1 MDTTSFLDKIAQR
14 VFTDFPESFENLTL
28 VLPNKRARVF
38 LIEKLKNKTDK
49 TFFAPKIISI
59 EEFIYDISKI
69 KAIDNIELLFCF
81 YEVYKSLTPAENT
94 QDFETF
100 SNWAKMLI
108 GDFNEIDRYL
118 LNPERVFSY
127 LKDIEDIKH
136 WAVDMDQR
144 TPMIQKYLNFWEMMP
159 IYYKEL
165 YAYLINKKI
174 GYQGLI
180 YREAVHNLPEYIKLL
195 KEEKIYFAG
204 FNALNQAEEKIFQ
217 ELLKNN
223 SAKVF
228 WDIDESILND
238 PYNDAGL
245 FARKI
250 KKSWNYY
257 NTHPF
262 EWISDGYS
270 QEKNITIISTPKS
283 VGQAKIAG
291 KIIENISKEREDL
304 TNVALVLSEENLLI
318 PVLYS
323 LPESVQ
329 SLNIT
334 MGNDSK
340 SNPNQIF
347 IKKWFK
353 MHINALNRNKKSYTF
368 YHKDVTEV
376 LSHPLVESST
386 KSYKVVEKINK
397 NNLTFFSETNLNNLQ
412 ENKTELFDLITEKWT
427 DDVLEITERLIKILL
442 IIKKSLNEK
451 EDKLSLTF
459 LYAIFKVVN
468 QLKNYVLTYNSI
480 SSPEQL
486 FSIYKQVVE
495 FAEVSFEGE
504 PLSGLQIMGVLE
516 SRVLDFETVIITSLN
531 EGKFP
536 AGKTNNSFIPF
547 DVKLELGLPTFK
559 EKDAIYSYHFY
570 HLLLRAKNIYL
581 IHNSDAEG
589 IDAGEKSRFITQ
601 IELEKRKKHNVISEN
616 YFSQIPEKAYEKLLV
631 EKSDLLN
638 EKLKNIATIKGFS
651 PSALSN
657 YLRNPMQFYFQRVL
671 GINEVDEVEENVAL
685 NTLGTIIHNS
695 LEELYKPFINEFL
708 TVQNFEWMLSNANQ
722 EITKQFNE
730 VYANNT
736 DKLGKNLLAFEV
748 AKRNIFHF
756 LQMEKQ
762 SIENG
767 TALKIIGLEQ
777 RLSYEIEDDRLPYP
791 VKISGIVDRIEIR
804 DQVVRIIDY
813 KTGKVEKSNVSIN
826 SFEGLT
832 KDLKYEKVI
841 QLLGYALM
849 YQDHIKNQELQVAI
863 YSFKNRKE
871 GYLLFNLKESK
882 DNIIDIVNQEIIDLF
897 KEELIQLILEII
909 NPEIAFKETVM

>member
-1 MDTTSFLDKIAQR
+1 METFLDKIANR
-14 VFTDFPESFENLTL
+14 IHIDFQEDFENLTV

-38 LIEKLKNKTDK
+38 LIEKLKKQTNK
-49 TFFAPKIISI
+49 TFFAPNIISI
-59 EEFIYDISKI
+59 EEYIYTISKI
-69 KAIDNIELLFCF
+69 KSIDNIELLFCF
-81 YEVYKSLTPAENT
+81 YEVYKSLTPKENI

-100 SNWAKMLI
+100 SNWAKILL

-118 LNPERVFSY
+118 LNPDHVFSY

-136 WAVDMDQR
+136 WAVDLENR
-144 TPMIQKYLNFWEMMP
+144 TPMIQKYLNFWEMIP
-159 IYYKEL
+159 IYYATL
-165 YAYLINKKI
+165 YTYLIKEQK

-180 YREAVHNLPEYIKLL
+180 YREAVKNLNEYINQIGNQ
-195 KEEKIYFAG
+195 KIYFAG

-217 ELLKNN
+217 ELLKND

-228 WDIDESILND
+228 WDIDQSIIND
-238 PYNDAGL
+238 PFHDAGL

-250 KKSWNYY
+250 KNNWGYY
-257 NTHPF
+257 KTHPF
-262 EWISDGYS
+262 EWIVDEFN
-270 QEKNITIISTPKS
+270 QEKNIQIISTPKS

-291 KIIENISKEREDL
+291 KIIEEISQKQSDL
-304 TNVALVLSEENLLI
+304 TNVAIVLSEENLLI

-323 LPESVQ
+323 LPEQVK

-334 MGNDSK
+334 MGYDSK
-340 SNPNQIF
+340 SNPVQIF
-347 IKKWFK
+347 IQKWFK
-353 MHINALNRNKKSYTF
+353 MHINALNRNKKSYTY

-376 LSHPLVESST
+376 LSHPLIESMIQ
-386 KSYKVVEKINK
+386 SYKVVEKINK
-397 NNLTFFSETNLNNLQ
+397 NNLTFFSDSNLENLQ
-412 ENKTELFDLITEKWT
+412 ENPNELFSTISERWENDPI
-427 DDVLEITERLIKILL
+427 EITNRLLKILL
-442 IIKKSLNEK
+442 LIKANLNEK

-459 LYAIFKVVN
+459 LYAIYKAIN
-468 QLKNYVLTYNSI
+468 QLKNYAIKYESI

-486 FSIYKQVVE
+486 FSIYKQIIE

-536 AGKTNNSFIPF
+536 TGKTNNSFIPF

-581 IHNSDAEG
+581 LHNSDSEG

-601 IELEKRKKHNVISEN
+601 IELDKRKHHNLKKEN
-616 YFSQIPEKAYEKLLV
+616 YFALIPEKAYEILTV
-631 EKSDLLN
+631 EKSELLN
-638 EKLKNIATIKGFS
+638 EKLKNIATDKGFS

-657 YLRNPMQFYFQRVL
+657 YLRNPMQFYFQRIL

-695 LEELYKPFINEFL
+695 LEELYKPFINKFL
-708 TVQNFEWMLSNANQ
+708 TSENFEWMLSEANS
-722 EITKQFNE
+722 EITKQFHE
-730 VYANNT
+730 VYSNNA

-756 LQMEKQ
+756 LQMEKKA
-762 SIENG
+762 IESG
-767 TALKIIGLEQ
+767 TALKILGLEQ
-777 RLSYEIEDDRLPYP
+777 RLAYEIKDERLPYP

-804 DQVVRIIDY
+804 DNVIRIIDY
-813 KTGKVEKSNVSIN
+813 KTGKVEKSNVSIQ

-849 YQDHIKNQELQVAI
+849 YQDHIENKELQVAI

-871 GYLLFNLKESK
+871 GYLLFNLKEEKTSI
-882 DNIIDIVNQEIIDLF
+882 DIIDNKIIEQF
-897 KEELIQLILEII
+897 KEELIQLVINIL
-909 NPEIAFKETVM
+909 NPELAFIEAEI

>member
-1 MDTTSFLDKIAQR
+1 MHTNTFLDKIANQILQ
-14 VFTDFPESFENLTL
+14 DFPINFENLTL
-28 VLPNKRARVF
+28 VLPNKRARIF
-38 LIEKLKNKTDK
+38 LIEKLKNQTEK
-49 TFFAPKIISI
+49 TFFAPNIISI
-59 EEFIYDISKI
+59 EEFIYEIAQI
-69 KAIDNIELLFCF
+69 KSIDNIELLFCF
-81 YEVYKSLTPAENT
+81 YEVYKSLTPKENI

-100 SNWAKMLI
+100 SNWAKMLL

-118 LNPERVFSY
+118 LNPNHVFSY

-136 WAVDMDQR
+136 WAVDLENR

-159 IYYKEL
+159 IYYSNL
-165 YAYLINKKI
+165 YNHLLQEKK

-180 YREAVHNLPEYIKLL
+180 YREAVKNLTNYIDQIGNK
-195 KEEKIYFAG
+195 KIYFAG

-228 WDIDESILND
+228 WDIDHTILND
-238 PYNDAGL
+238 PFHDAGL

-250 KKSWNYY
+250 KNNWSYY
-257 NTHPF
+257 KTHPF
-262 EWISDGYS
+262 DWIVDEFN
-270 QEKNITIISTPKS
+270 QEKNIEIITTPKS
-283 VGQAKIAG
+283 VGQAKITG
-291 KIIENISKEREDL
+291 KIIEEICKSKTDL
-304 TNVALVLSEENLLI
+304 TNVAIVLSEENLLI
-318 PVLYS
+318 PVLFS
-323 LPESVQ
+323 LPGEVK

-334 MGNDSK
+334 MGYDSK
-340 SNPNQIF
+340 SNPVQIF
-347 IKKWFK
+347 IQKWFK

-376 LSHPLVESST
+376 LSHPLIESMIH
-386 KSYKVVEKINK
+386 SYKVVEKINK
-397 NNLTFFSETNLNNLQ
+397 NNLTFFADHTLIQLQ
-412 ENKTELFDLITEKWT
+412 EKPNELFSIITEKWENN
-427 DDVLEITERLIKILL
+427 VLEITNRLLKILL
-442 IIKKSLNEK
+442 LIKANLNEK
-451 EDKLSLTF
+451 EDQLSLTF
-459 LYAIFKVVN
+459 LYAIYKAIN
-468 QLKNYVLTYNSI
+468 QLKNYIIKYNSI

-486 FSIYKQVVE
+486 FHIYKQIVE

-536 AGKTNNSFIPF
+536 SGKSNNSFIPF

-581 IHNSDAEG
+581 LHNTDSEG

-601 IELEKRKKHNVISEN
+601 LELDKRKKHNITNKN
-616 YFSQIPEKAYEKLLV
+616 YFALIPDKAYEKLSI
-631 EKSDLLN
+631 EKSDELN
-638 EKLKNIATIKGFS
+638 LRLKKIATEKGFS

-657 YLRNPMQFYFQRVL
+657 YLRNPIQFYFQRVL

-695 LEELYKPFINEFL
+695 LEELYKPFIGKFL
-708 TVQNFEWMLSNANQ
+708 TVENFNWMIENANL

-730 VYANNT
+730 VYSNNT
-736 DKLGKNLLAFEV
+736 DKLGKNLLAYEV

-756 LQMEKQ
+756 LQMEKEA
-762 SIENG
+762 IENG
-767 TALKIIGLEQ
+767 TALKIIGLEE
-777 RLSYEIEDDRLPYP
+777 RLSYEIKDDRLPYP

-804 DQVVRIIDY
+804 DNVVRIIDY
-813 KTGKVEKSNVSIN
+813 KTGKVDKHNVSIQ

-832 KDLKYEKVI
+832 QDLKYEKVI

-849 YQDHIKNQELQVAI
+849 YQNHIKDQELQVAI

-871 GYLLFNLKESK
+871 GYLLFNLKENK
-882 DNIIDIVNQEIIDLF
+882 IVIDIVDESIINQF
-897 KEELIQLILEII
+897 KEELIQLILEIL
-909 NPEIAFKETVM
+909 NPELAFIEAEA

>member
-1 MDTTSFLDKIAQR
+1 METFLDKIASKI
-14 VFTDFPESFENLTL
+14 FTDFQDNFDNLSII
-28 VLPNKRARVF
+28 LPNKRARVF
-38 LIEKLKNKTDK
+38 LIEKLKNQTDK
-49 TFFAPKIISI
+49 TFFAPNIISI
-59 EEFIYDISKI
+59 EEFIFDISKI
-69 KAIDNIELLFCF
+69 KSIDNIELLFCF
-81 YEVYKSLTPAENT
+81 YEVYKSLTPKENI

-100 SNWAKMLI
+100 SNWAKMLLA
-108 GDFNEIDRYL
+108 DFNEIDRYL
-118 LNPERVFSY
+118 LNPDHVFTY

-136 WAVDMDQR
+136 WAVDLENR

-159 IYYKEL
+159 IYYSNL
-165 YAYLINKKI
+165 YEYLIKEQK

-180 YREAVHNLPEYIKLL
+180 YREAVKNLKSYIS
-195 KEEKIYFAG
+195 EIGNQKIYFAG

-217 ELLKNN
+217 ELLKNDC
-223 SAKVF
+223 AKVF
-228 WDIDESILND
+228 WDIDQSVIND
-238 PYNDAGL
+238 PFHDAGL

-250 KKSWNYY
+250 KNNWGYY
-257 NTHPF
+257 KTHPF
-262 EWISDGYS
+262 EWIVDEFN
-270 QEKNITIISTPKS
+270 QEKNIQIISTPKS
-283 VGQAKIAG
+283 VGQAKITG
-291 KIIENISKEREDL
+291 KIIENISQTKTDL
-304 TNVALVLSEENLLI
+304 TNVAIVLSEENLLI

-323 LPESVQ
+323 LPENVK

-334 MGNDSK
+334 MGYDSK
-340 SNPNQIF
+340 SNPVQIF
-347 IKKWFK
+347 IQKWFK

-376 LSHPLVESST
+376 LSHPLIENMIH
-386 KSYKVVEKINK
+386 SYKVVERINK
-397 NNLTFFSETNLNNLQ
+397 NNLTFFSDVNLANLQ
-412 ENKTELFDLITEKWT
+412 ENSNELFSIITEKWENNP
-427 DDVLEITERLIKILL
+427 LEITNQLLKILL
-442 IIKKSLNEK
+442 LIKSNLNEK

-459 LYAIFKVVN
+459 LYAIYKAIN
-468 QLKNYVLTYNSI
+468 QLKNYAIKYDSI

-486 FSIYKQVVE
+486 FSIYKQIIE

-581 IHNSDAEG
+581 LHNSDSEG

-601 IELEKRKKHNVISEN
+601 IELDKKKNHKLKKEN
-616 YFSQIPEKAYEKLLV
+616 YYSLIPEKAYEKLTV
-631 EKSDLLN
+631 EKSELLN
-638 EKLKNIATIKGFS
+638 EKLKNIATDKGFS

-695 LEELYKPFINEFL
+695 LEELYKPFIDKFL
-708 TVQNFEWMLSNANQ
+708 TVENFDWMISQANQ
-722 EITKQFNE
+722 EITNQFNE
-730 VYANNT
+730 VYSNNT

-756 LQMEKQ
+756 LQMEKKA
-762 SIENG
+762 IEEG
-767 TALKIIGLEQ
+767 TALKILGLEQ
-777 RLSYEIEDDRLPYP
+777 RLSYEIKDNRLPYP

-804 DQVVRIIDY
+804 NNVIRIIDY
-813 KTGKVEKSNVSIN
+813 KTGKVEKSNVSIQ

-849 YQDHIKNQELQVAI
+849 YQDHIENRDLQVAI
-863 YSFKNRKE
+863 YSFKNRKD
-871 GYLLFNLKESK
+871 GYLLFNLKEDK
-882 DNIIDIVNQEIIDLF
+882 TIIDIVDKQIIEQF
-897 KEELIQLILEII
+897 KEELIQLILDIL
-909 NPEIAFKETVM
+909 NPEQAFIEAEI

>member
-1 MDTTSFLDKIAQR
+1 METFLDKIATKI
-14 VFTDFPESFENLTL
+14 FTDFQDNFDNLSII
-28 VLPNKRARVF
+28 LPNKRARVF
-38 LIEKLKNKTDK
+38 LIEKLKNQTDK
-49 TFFAPKIISI
+49 TFFAPNIISI
-59 EEFIYDISKI
+59 EEFIFDISKI
-69 KAIDNIELLFCF
+69 KSIDNIELLFCF
-81 YEVYKSLTPAENT
+81 YEVYKSLTPKENI

-100 SNWAKMLI
+100 SNWAKMLLA
-108 GDFNEIDRYL
+108 DFNEIDRYL
-118 LNPERVFSY
+118 LNPDHVFSY

-136 WAVDMDQR
+136 WAVDLENR

-159 IYYKEL
+159 IYYSNL
-165 YAYLINKKI
+165 YEYLIKEQK

-180 YREAVHNLPEYIKLL
+180 YREAVKNLKSYIS
-195 KEEKIYFAG
+195 EIGNQKIYFAG

-217 ELLKNN
+217 ELLKNDC
-223 SAKVF
+223 AKVF
-228 WDIDESILND
+228 WDIDQSVIND
-238 PYNDAGL
+238 PFHDAGL

-250 KKSWNYY
+250 KNNWGYY
-257 NTHPF
+257 KTHPF
-262 EWISDGYS
+262 EWIVDEFN
-270 QEKNITIISTPKS
+270 QEKNIQIISTPKS
-283 VGQAKIAG
+283 VGQAKITG
-291 KIIENISKEREDL
+291 KIIEEISQTKTDL
-304 TNVALVLSEENLLI
+304 TNVAIVLSEENLLI

-323 LPESVQ
+323 LPENVK

-334 MGNDSK
+334 MGYDSK
-340 SNPNQIF
+340 SNPVQIF
-347 IKKWFK
+347 IQKWFK

-376 LSHPLVESST
+376 LSHPLIESMIH
-386 KSYKVVEKINK
+386 SYKVVEKINK
-397 NNLTFFSETNLNNLQ
+397 NNLTFFSDVNLANLQ
-412 ENKTELFDLITEKWT
+412 ENPNELFSIITEKWENNP
-427 DDVLEITERLIKILL
+427 LEITNQLLKILL
-442 IIKKSLNEK
+442 LIKSNLNEK

-459 LYAIFKVVN
+459 LYAIYKAIN
-468 QLKNYVLTYNSI
+468 QLKNYAIKYDSI

-486 FSIYKQVVE
+486 FSIYKQIIE

-581 IHNSDAEG
+581 LHNSDSEG

-601 IELEKRKKHNVISEN
+601 IELDKRKNHNLKKEN
-616 YFSQIPEKAYEKLLV
+616 YYSLIPEKAYEKLTV
-631 EKSDLLN
+631 EKSELLN
-638 EKLKNIATIKGFS
+638 EKLKNIATDKGLS

-695 LEELYKPFINEFL
+695 LEELYKPFIDKFL
-708 TVQNFEWMLSNANQ
+708 TVENFDWMISQANQ
-722 EITKQFNE
+722 EITNQFNE
-730 VYANNT
+730 VYSNNT

-756 LQMEKQ
+756 LQMEKKA
-762 SIENG
+762 IEEG
-767 TALKIIGLEQ
+767 TALKILGLEQ
-777 RLSYEIEDDRLPYP
+777 RLSYEIKDHRLPYP

-804 DQVVRIIDY
+804 DNVVRIIDY
-813 KTGKVEKSNVSIN
+813 KTGKVEKSNVSIQ

-849 YQDHIKNQELQVAI
+849 YQDHIENRDLQVAI
-863 YSFKNRKE
+863 YSFKNRKD
-871 GYLLFNLKESK
+871 GYLLFNLKEDK
-882 DNIIDIVNQEIIDLF
+882 TIIDIVDKQIIEQF
-897 KEELIQLILEII
+897 KEELIQLILDIL
-909 NPEIAFKETVM
+909 NPEQAFIEAEI

>member
-1 MDTTSFLDKIAQR
+1 METFLDKIASKI
-14 VFTDFPESFENLTL
+14 FTDFQDNFDNLSII
-28 VLPNKRARVF
+28 LPNKRARVF
-38 LIEKLKNKTDK
+38 LIEKLKNLTDK
-49 TFFAPKIISI
+49 TFFAPNIISI
-59 EEFIYDISKI
+59 EEFIFDISKI
-69 KAIDNIELLFCF
+69 KSIDNIELLFCF
-81 YEVYKSLTPAENT
+81 YEVYKSLTPKENI

-100 SNWAKMLI
+100 SNWAKMLLA
-108 GDFNEIDRYL
+108 DFNEIDRYL
-118 LNPERVFSY
+118 LNPDHVFSY

-136 WAVDMDQR
+136 WAVDLENR

-159 IYYKEL
+159 IYYSNL
-165 YAYLINKKI
+165 YEYLIKEQK

-180 YREAVHNLPEYIKLL
+180 YREAVKNLKSYIS
-195 KEEKIYFAG
+195 EIGNQKIYFAG

-217 ELLKNN
+217 ELLKNDC
-223 SAKVF
+223 AKVF
-228 WDIDESILND
+228 WDIDQSVIND
-238 PYNDAGL
+238 PFHDAGL

-250 KKSWNYY
+250 KNNWGYY
-257 NTHPF
+257 KTHPF
-262 EWISDGYS
+262 EWIVDEFN
-270 QEKNITIISTPKS
+270 QEKNIQIISTPKS
-283 VGQAKIAG
+283 VGQAKITG
-291 KIIENISKEREDL
+291 KIIEEISQTKTDL
-304 TNVALVLSEENLLI
+304 TNVAIVLSEENLLI

-323 LPESVQ
+323 LPENVK

-334 MGNDSK
+334 MGYDSK
-340 SNPNQIF
+340 SNPVQIF
-347 IKKWFK
+347 IQKWFK

-376 LSHPLVESST
+376 LSHPLIESMIH
-386 KSYKVVEKINK
+386 SYKVVEKINK
-397 NNLTFFSETNLNNLQ
+397 NNLTFFSDVNLANLQ
-412 ENKTELFDLITEKWT
+412 ENPNELFSIITEKWENNP
-427 DDVLEITERLIKILL
+427 LEITNQLLKILL
-442 IIKKSLNEK
+442 LIKTNLNEK

-459 LYAIFKVVN
+459 LYAIYKAIN
-468 QLKNYVLTYNSI
+468 QLKNYAIKYDSI

-486 FSIYKQVVE
+486 FSIYKQIIE

-581 IHNSDAEG
+581 LHNSDSEG

-601 IELEKRKKHNVISEN
+601 IELDKRKNHNLKKEN
-616 YFSQIPEKAYEKLLV
+616 YYSLIPEKAYEKLTV
-631 EKSDLLN
+631 EKSELLN
-638 EKLKNIATIKGFS
+638 KKLKNIATDKGFS

-695 LEELYKPFINEFL
+695 LEELYKPFIDKFL
-708 TVQNFEWMLSNANQ
+708 TVENFDWMISQANQ
-722 EITKQFNE
+722 EITNQFNE
-730 VYANNT
+730 VYSNNT

-756 LQMEKQ
+756 LQMEKKA
-762 SIENG
+762 IEEG
-767 TALKIIGLEQ
+767 TALKILGLEQ
-777 RLSYEIEDDRLPYP
+777 RLSYEIKDNRLPYP

-804 DQVVRIIDY
+804 NNVIRIIDY
-813 KTGKVEKSNVSIN
+813 KTGKVEKSNVSIQ

-849 YQDHIKNQELQVAI
+849 YQDHIENRDLQVAI
-863 YSFKNRKE
+863 YSFKNRKD
-871 GYLLFNLKESK
+871 GYLLFNLKEDK
-882 DNIIDIVNQEIIDLF
+882 TIIDIVDKQIIEQF
-897 KEELIQLILEII
+897 KEELIQLILDIL
-909 NPEIAFKETVM
+909 NPEQAFIEAEI

>member
-1 MDTTSFLDKIAQR
+1 MNTNSFLDKIAQQI
-14 VFTDFPESFENLTL
+14 TQDFPNNFENLTL

-38 LIEKLKNKTDK
+38 LIEKLKNQTNR
-49 TFFAPKIISI
+49 TFFAPNIISI
-59 EEFIYDISKI
+59 EEFIYEIAQI
-69 KAIDNIELLFCF
+69 KSIDNIELLFCF
-81 YEVYKSLTPAENT
+81 YEVYKTLTPAENT

-100 SNWAKMLI
+100 SNWAKMLL

-118 LNPERVFSY
+118 LNPNHVFSY

-136 WAVDMDQR
+136 WAVDIENR

-159 IYYKEL
+159 IYYSNL
-165 YAYLINKKI
+165 YEYLINGKK

-180 YREAVHNLPEYIKLL
+180 YREAVKNLSNYIK
-195 KEEKIYFAG
+195 EIGNQKIYFAG

-228 WDIDESILND
+228 WDIDQSIIND
-238 PYNDAGL
+238 PYHDAGL
-245 FARKI
+245 FARRI
-250 KKSWNYY
+250 KGNWGYY

-262 EWISDGYS
+262 EWIVDEFN
-270 QEKNITIISTPKS
+270 QEKNIQIISTPKS
-283 VGQAKIAG
+283 VGQAKITG
-291 KIIENISKEREDL
+291 KIIEEISKTRTDL
-304 TNVALVLSEENLLI
+304 TNVAIVLSEENLLI

-323 LPESVQ
+323 LPEEVK

-334 MGNDSK
+334 MGYDSK
-340 SNPNQIF
+340 SNPVQIF
-347 IKKWFK
+347 IQKWFK

-376 LSHPLVESST
+376 LSHPLIESMIH
-386 KSYKVVEKINK
+386 SYKVVEKINK
-397 NNLTFFSETNLNNLQ
+397 NNLTFFANHTLENLQ
-412 ENKTELFDLITEKWT
+412 ENPNELFSIITEKW
-427 DDVLEITERLIKILL
+427 DNSVLEITDRLQKILL
-442 IIKKSLNEK
+442 LIKSNLNEK

-459 LYAIFKVVN
+459 LYAIYKAIN
-468 QLKNYVLTYNSI
+468 QLKNYVIKYNSI

-486 FSIYKQVVE
+486 FNVYKQIIE

-536 AGKTNNSFIPF
+536 AGKSNNSFIPF

-581 IHNSDAEG
+581 LHNTDSEG

-601 IELEKRKKHNVISEN
+601 IELDKRKKHNVTNEN
-616 YFSQIPEKAYEKLLV
+616 YFALIPDKAYEKLSV
-631 EKSDLLN
+631 EKSDQLK
-638 EKLKNIATIKGFS
+638 EKLKKIATDKGFS

-695 LEELYKPFINEFL
+695 LEELYKPFLNKFL
-708 TVQNFEWMLSNANQ
+708 TVENFNWMIENANL

-730 VYANNT
+730 VYSNNT

-756 LQMEKQ
+756 LQMEKAA
-762 SIENG
+762 IENG
-767 TALKIIGLEQ
+767 TALKILGLEQ
-777 RLSYEIEDDRLPYP
+777 RLSYEIQDDRLPYP

-804 DQVVRIIDY
+804 NNVVRIIDY
-813 KTGKVEKSNVSIN
+813 KTGKVDKYNVSIS

-849 YQDHIKNQELQVAI
+849 YQDHIKDQELQVAI
-863 YSFKNRKE
+863 YSFKNRKD
-871 GYLLFNLKESK
+871 GYLLFNLKEDK
-882 DNIIDIVNQEIIDLF
+882 KVIDIIDQSIIEQF
-897 KEELIQLILEII
+897 KEELIQLILEIL
-909 NPEIAFKETVM
+909 NPELAFVEAEA

>member
-1 MDTTSFLDKIAQR
+1 MKTQSFLDKIATKI
-14 VFTDFPESFENLTL
+14 FTDFQDNFDNLSII
-28 VLPNKRARVF
+28 LPNKRARVF
-38 LIEKLKNKTDK
+38 LIEKLKNQTDK
-49 TFFAPKIISI
+49 TFFTPNIISI
-59 EEFIYDISKI
+59 EEFIFDISKI
-69 KAIDNIELLFCF
+69 KSIDNIELLFCF
-81 YEVYKSLTPAENT
+81 YEVYKSLTPKENI

-100 SNWAKMLI
+100 SNWAKMLLA
-108 GDFNEIDRYL
+108 DFNEIDRYL
-118 LNPERVFSY
+118 LNPDHVFSY

-136 WAVDMDQR
+136 WAVDLENR

-159 IYYKEL
+159 IYYSNL
-165 YAYLINKKI
+165 YEYLIKEQK

-180 YREAVHNLPEYIKLL
+180 YREAVKNLKSYIS
-195 KEEKIYFAG
+195 EIGNQKIYLAG

-217 ELLKNN
+217 ELLKNDC
-223 SAKVF
+223 AKVF
-228 WDIDESILND
+228 WDIDQSIIND
-238 PYNDAGL
+238 PFHDAGL

-250 KKSWNYY
+250 KSNWGYY
-257 NTHPF
+257 KTHPF
-262 EWISDGYS
+262 EWIVDEFN
-270 QEKNITIISTPKS
+270 QEKNIQIISTPKS
-283 VGQAKIAG
+283 VGQAKITG
-291 KIIENISKEREDL
+291 KIIEEISQTKTDL
-304 TNVALVLSEENLLI
+304 TNVAIVLSEENLLI

-323 LPESVQ
+323 LPENVK

-334 MGNDSK
+334 MGYDSK
-340 SNPNQIF
+340 SNPVQIF
-347 IKKWFK
+347 IQKWFK

-376 LSHPLVESST
+376 LSHPLIESMIH
-386 KSYKVVEKINK
+386 SYKVVEKINK
-397 NNLTFFSETNLNNLQ
+397 NNLTFFSDVNLTNLQ
-412 ENKTELFDLITEKWT
+412 ENPNELFSIITEKWENNP
-427 DDVLEITERLIKILL
+427 LEITNQLLKILL
-442 IIKKSLNEK
+442 LIKSNLNEK

-459 LYAIFKVVN
+459 LYAIYKAIN
-468 QLKNYVLTYNSI
+468 QLKNYAIKYDSI

-486 FSIYKQVVE
+486 FSIYKQIIE

-581 IHNSDAEG
+581 LHNSDSEG
-589 IDAGEKSRFITQ
+589 IDTGEKSRFITQ
-601 IELEKRKKHNVISEN
+601 IELDKRKNHNLKKEN
-616 YFSQIPEKAYEKLLV
+616 YYSLIPEKAYEKLTV
-631 EKSDLLN
+631 EKSELLN
-638 EKLKNIATIKGFS
+638 KKLKNIATDKGFS

-695 LEELYKPFINEFL
+695 LEELYKPFIDKFL
-708 TVQNFEWMLSNANQ
+708 TVENFDWMISQANQ
-722 EITKQFNE
+722 EITNQFNE
-730 VYANNT
+730 VYSNNT

-756 LQMEKQ
+756 LQMEKKA
-762 SIENG
+762 IEEG
-767 TALKIIGLEQ
+767 TALKILGLEQ
-777 RLSYEIEDDRLPYP
+777 RLSYEIKDHRLPYP

-804 DQVVRIIDY
+804 DNVIRIIDY
-813 KTGKVEKSNVSIN
+813 KTGKVEKSNVSIQ

-849 YQDHIKNQELQVAI
+849 YQDHIENRDLQVAI
-863 YSFKNRKE
+863 YSFKNRKD
-871 GYLLFNLKESK
+871 GYLLFNLKEDK
-882 DNIIDIVNQEIIDLF
+882 TIIDIVDKQIIEQF
-897 KEELIQLILEII
+897 KEELIQLILDIL
-909 NPEIAFKETVM
+909 NPEQAFIEAEI

>member
-1 MDTTSFLDKIAQR
+1 MKTQSFLDKIATKI
-14 VFTDFPESFENLTL
+14 FTDFQDNFDNLSII
-28 VLPNKRARVF
+28 LPNKRARVF
-38 LIEKLKNKTDK
+38 LIEKLKNQTDK
-49 TFFAPKIISI
+49 TFFAPNIISI
-59 EEFIYDISKI
+59 EEFIFDISKI
-69 KAIDNIELLFCF
+69 KSIDNIELLFCF
-81 YEVYKSLTPAENT
+81 YEVYKSLTPKENI

-100 SNWAKMLI
+100 SNWAKMLLA
-108 GDFNEIDRYL
+108 DFNEIDRYL
-118 LNPERVFSY
+118 LNPDHVFSY

-136 WAVDMDQR
+136 WAVDLENR

-159 IYYKEL
+159 IYYSNL
-165 YAYLINKKI
+165 YEYLIKEQK

-180 YREAVHNLPEYIKLL
+180 YREAVKNLKSYIS
-195 KEEKIYFAG
+195 EIGNQKIYLAG

-217 ELLKNN
+217 ELLKNDC
-223 SAKVF
+223 AKVF
-228 WDIDESILND
+228 WDIDQSIIND
-238 PYNDAGL
+238 PFHDAGL

-250 KKSWNYY
+250 KSNWGYY
-257 NTHPF
+257 KTHPF
-262 EWISDGYS
+262 EWIVDEFN
-270 QEKNITIISTPKS
+270 QEKNIQIISTPKS
-283 VGQAKIAG
+283 VGQAKITG
-291 KIIENISKEREDL
+291 KIIEEISQTKTDL
-304 TNVALVLSEENLLI
+304 TNVAIVLSEENLLI

-323 LPESVQ
+323 LPENVK

-334 MGNDSK
+334 MGYDSK
-340 SNPNQIF
+340 SNPVQIF
-347 IKKWFK
+347 IQKWFK

-376 LSHPLVESST
+376 LSHPLIESMIH
-386 KSYKVVEKINK
+386 SYKVVEKINK
-397 NNLTFFSETNLNNLQ
+397 NNLTFFSDVNLANLQ
-412 ENKTELFDLITEKWT
+412 ENPNELFSIITEKWENNP
-427 DDVLEITERLIKILL
+427 LEITNQLLKILL
-442 IIKKSLNEK
+442 LIKSNLNEK

-459 LYAIFKVVN
+459 LYAIYKAIN
-468 QLKNYVLTYNSI
+468 QLKNYAIKYDSI

-486 FSIYKQVVE
+486 FSIYKQIIE

-581 IHNSDAEG
+581 LHNSDSEG

-601 IELEKRKKHNVISEN
+601 IELDKRKNHNLKKEN
-616 YFSQIPEKAYEKLLV
+616 YYSLIPEKAYEKLTV
-631 EKSDLLN
+631 EKSELLN
-638 EKLKNIATIKGFS
+638 KKLKNIATDKGFS

-695 LEELYKPFINEFL
+695 LEELYKPFVDKFL
-708 TVQNFEWMLSNANQ
+708 TVENFDWMISQANQ
-722 EITKQFNE
+722 EITNQFNE
-730 VYANNT
+730 VYSNNT

-756 LQMEKQ
+756 LQMEKKA
-762 SIENG
+762 IEEG
-767 TALKIIGLEQ
+767 TALKILGLEQ
-777 RLSYEIEDDRLPYP
+777 RLSYEIKDKRLPYP

-804 DQVVRIIDY
+804 DNVIRIIDY
-813 KTGKVEKSNVSIN
+813 KTGKVEKSNVSIQ

-849 YQDHIKNQELQVAI
+849 YQDHIENRDLQVAI
-863 YSFKNRKE
+863 YSFKNRKD
-871 GYLLFNLKESK
+871 GYLLFNLKEDK
-882 DNIIDIVNQEIIDLF
+882 TIIDIVDKQIIEQF
-897 KEELIQLILEII
+897 KEELIQLILDIL
-909 NPEIAFKETVM
+909 NPEQAFIEAEI

>member
-1 MDTTSFLDKIAQR
+1 MNTFLDKIASQIIQ
-14 VFTDFPESFENLTL
+14 DFPENFENLTL
-28 VLPNKRARVF
+28 VLPNKRARIF
-38 LIEKLKNKTDK
+38 FIEKLKKQTTK

-59 EEFIYDISKI
+59 EEFIYEIAKI
-69 KAIDNIELLFCF
+69 KSIDNIELLFCF
-81 YEVYKSLTPAENT
+81 YEVYKKLTPKENV

-100 SNWAKMLI
+100 SNWAKMLL

-118 LNPERVFSY
+118 LKPEHVFSY

-136 WAVDMDQR
+136 WAVDLENR
-144 TPMIQKYLNFWEMMP
+144 TPMIEKYLNFWDMMP
-159 IYYKEL
+159 IYYSNL
-165 YAYLINKKI
+165 YEYLIKEKK

-180 YREAVHNLPEYIKLL
+180 YREAVRNLQNFISENNNT
-195 KEEKIYFAG
+195 KIYFAG
-204 FNALNQAEEKIFQ
+204 FNALNQSEEKIIQ
-217 ELLKNN
+217 ELLKHNI
-223 SAKVF
+223 AKIF
-228 WDIDESILND
+228 WDIDQSILND
-238 PYNDAGL
+238 PFHDAGL

-250 KKSWNYY
+250 KSNWGYY

-262 EWISDGYS
+262 EWIVDEFS
-270 QEKNITIISTPKS
+270 QEKNIQIISTPKS
-283 VGQAKIAG
+283 VGQAKITG
-291 KIIENISKEREDL
+291 KIIEEISKTKTDL
-304 TNVALVLSEENLLI
+304 TDVAIVLSEENLLI

-323 LPESVQ
+323 LPNEVK

-334 MGNDSK
+334 MGYDSK
-340 SNPNQIF
+340 SNPVQIF
-347 IKKWFK
+347 IQKWFR
-353 MHINALNRNKKSYTF
+353 MHINALNRNKKTYTF

-376 LSHPLVESST
+376 LAHPLIEGMIHSF
-386 KSYKVVEKINK
+386 KVVDKINK
-397 NNLTFFSETNLNNLQ
+397 NNLTFFSDVMLSQFQ
-412 ENKTELFDLITEKWT
+412 EKENELFSILTEKWNQNA
-427 DDVLEITERLIKILL
+427 LEITNRLIKILL
-442 IIKKSLNEK
+442 LIKANLNEK

-459 LYAIFKVVN
+459 LYAIYKAIN
-468 QLKNYVLTYNSI
+468 QLKNYVIKYDSINSAD
-480 SSPEQL
+480 QL
-486 FSIYKQVVE
+486 FSIYKQIIE
-495 FAEVSFEGE
+495 LAEVSFEGE

-581 IHNSDAEG
+581 LHNTDSEG

-601 IELEKRKKHNVISEN
+601 LELDKRKKHNISNEN
-616 YFSQIPEKAYEKLLV
+616 YFALIPDKAYENLSI
-631 EKSDLLN
+631 EKSNLLN
-638 EKLKNIATIKGFS
+638 EKLKNIATDKGFS

-695 LEELYKPFINEFL
+695 LEELYKPFIGKFL
-708 TVQNFEWMLSNANQ
+708 TIADFDWMIENANQ
-722 EITKQFNE
+722 KISEQFNE
-730 VYANNT
+730 VYSSNT

-756 LQMEKQ
+756 LKLEKTE
-762 SIENG
+762 IENG
-767 TALKIIGLEQ
+767 VALKILGLEQ
-777 RLSYEIEDDRLPYP
+777 RLSHEINDDRLPYP
-791 VKISGIVDRIEIR
+791 VKISGIVDRIELR
-804 DQVVRIIDY
+804 DNVIRIIDY
-813 KTGKVEKSNVSIN
+813 KTGKVEKSNVTIQN
-826 SFEGLT
+826 FEGLT

-849 YQDHIKNQELQVAI
+849 YQDHINNHDLQVAI

-871 GYLLFNLKESK
+871 GYLLFGLKEDK
-882 DNIIDIVNQEIIDLF
+882 NIINNIDKQIIKQF
-897 KEELIQLILEII
+897 KEELIHLILEIL
-909 NPEIAFKETVM
+909 NPELAFIEAEV

>member
-1 MDTTSFLDKIAQR
+1 MNTFLDKIASQI
-14 VFTDFPESFENLTL
+14 TQDFPENFENLTL
-28 VLPNKRARVF
+28 VLPNKRARIF
-38 LIEKLKNKTDK
+38 FIEKLKKQTTK

-59 EEFIYDISKI
+59 EEFIYEIAKI
-69 KAIDNIELLFCF
+69 KSIDNIELLFSF
-81 YEVYKSLTPAENT
+81 YEVYKKLTPKENV

-100 SNWAKMLI
+100 SNWAKMLL

-118 LNPERVFSY
+118 LKPEHVFSY

-136 WAVDMDQR
+136 WAVDLENR
-144 TPMIQKYLNFWEMMP
+144 TSMIEKYLNFWDMMP
-159 IYYKEL
+159 IYYSNL
-165 YAYLINKKI
+165 YEYLIKEKK

-180 YREAVHNLPEYIKLL
+180 YREAVQNLQNFISENNNT
-195 KEEKIYFAG
+195 KIYFAG
-204 FNALNQAEEKIFQ
+204 FNALNQSEEKIIQ
-217 ELLKNN
+217 ELLKHNI
-223 SAKVF
+223 AKIF
-228 WDIDESILND
+228 WDIDQSILND
-238 PYNDAGL
+238 PFHDAGL

-250 KKSWNYY
+250 KSNWGYY

-262 EWISDGYS
+262 EWIVDEFS
-270 QEKNITIISTPKS
+270 QEKNIQIISTPKS
-283 VGQAKIAG
+283 VGQAKITG
-291 KIIENISKEREDL
+291 KIIEEISKTKTDL
-304 TNVALVLSEENLLI
+304 TDVAIVLSEENLLI

-323 LPESVQ
+323 LPNEVK

-334 MGNDSK
+334 MGYDSK
-340 SNPNQIF
+340 SNPVQIF
-347 IKKWFK
+347 IQKWFR
-353 MHINALNRNKKSYTF
+353 MHINALNRNKKTYTF

-376 LSHPLVESST
+376 LAHPLIEGMIHSF
-386 KSYKVVEKINK
+386 KVVDKINK
-397 NNLTFFSETNLNNLQ
+397 NNLTFFSDVMLNQFQ
-412 ENKTELFDLITEKWT
+412 ENENELFSILTEKWNQNA
-427 DDVLEITERLIKILL
+427 LEITNRLIKILL
-442 IIKKSLNEK
+442 LIKANLNEK

-459 LYAIFKVVN
+459 LYAIYKAIN
-468 QLKNYVLTYNSI
+468 QLKNYVIKYDSINSAD
-480 SSPEQL
+480 QL
-486 FSIYKQVVE
+486 FSIYKQIIE
-495 FAEVSFEGE
+495 LAEVSFEGE

-581 IHNSDAEG
+581 LHNTDSEG

-601 IELEKRKKHNVISEN
+601 LELDKRKKHNITNEN
-616 YFSQIPEKAYEKLLV
+616 YFALIPDKAYENLSI
-631 EKSDLLN
+631 EKSNLLN
-638 EKLKNIATIKGFS
+638 EKLKNIATDKGFS

-695 LEELYKPFINEFL
+695 LEELYKPFIGKFL
-708 TVQNFEWMLSNANQ
+708 TIADFDWMIENANQ
-722 EITKQFNE
+722 KISEQFNE
-730 VYANNT
+730 VYSSNT

-756 LQMEKQ
+756 LKLEKTE
-762 SIENG
+762 IENG
-767 TALKIIGLEQ
+767 VSLKILGLEQ
-777 RLSYEIEDDRLPYP
+777 RLSHEINDDRLPYP
-791 VKISGIVDRIEIR
+791 VKISGIVDRIELR
-804 DQVVRIIDY
+804 DNVIRIIDY
-813 KTGKVEKSNVSIN
+813 KTGKVEKSNVTIQN
-826 SFEGLT
+826 FEGLT

-849 YQDHIKNQELQVAI
+849 YQDHINNHDLQVAI

-871 GYLLFNLKESK
+871 GYLLFGLKEDK
-882 DNIIDIVNQEIIDLF
+882 NIINNIDKQIIEQF
-897 KEELIQLILEII
+897 KEELIHLILEIL
-909 NPEIAFKETVM
+909 NPDLAFIEAEV

>member
-1 MDTTSFLDKIAQR
+1 METFLDKIANR
-14 VFTDFPESFENLTL
+14 IHIDFQEDFENLTV

-38 LIEKLKNKTDK
+38 LIEKLKKQTNK
-49 TFFAPKIISI
+49 TFFAPNIISI
-59 EEFIYDISKI
+59 EEYIYTISKI
-69 KAIDNIELLFCF
+69 KSIDNIELLFCF
-81 YEVYKSLTPAENT
+81 YEVYKSLTPKENI

-100 SNWAKMLI
+100 SNWAKMLL

-118 LNPERVFSY
+118 LNPDHVFSY

-136 WAVDMDQR
+136 WAVDLENR
-144 TPMIQKYLNFWEMMP
+144 TSMIQKYLNFWEMIP
-159 IYYKEL
+159 IYYATL
-165 YAYLINKKI
+165 YTYLIKEQK

-180 YREAVHNLPEYIKLL
+180 YREAVKNLNEYINQIGNQ
-195 KEEKIYFAG
+195 KIYFAG

-217 ELLKNN
+217 ELLKND

-228 WDIDESILND
+228 WDIDQSIIND
-238 PYNDAGL
+238 PFHDAGL

-250 KKSWNYY
+250 KNNWGYY
-257 NTHPF
+257 KTHPF
-262 EWISDGYS
+262 EWIVDEFN
-270 QEKNITIISTPKS
+270 QEKNIQIISTPKS

-291 KIIENISKEREDL
+291 KIIEEISQKQSDL
-304 TNVALVLSEENLLI
+304 TNVAIVLSEENLLI
-318 PVLYS
+318 PILYS
-323 LPESVQ
+323 LPEQVK

-334 MGNDSK
+334 MGYDSK
-340 SNPNQIF
+340 SNPVQIF
-347 IKKWFK
+347 IQKWFK
-353 MHINALNRNKKSYTF
+353 MHINALNRNKKSYTY

-376 LSHPLVESST
+376 LSHPLIESMIQ
-386 KSYKVVEKINK
+386 SYKVVEKINK
-397 NNLTFFSETNLNNLQ
+397 NNLTFFSDSNLENLQ
-412 ENKTELFDLITEKWT
+412 ENPNELFSTISERWENDPI
-427 DDVLEITERLIKILL
+427 EITNRLLKILL
-442 IIKKSLNEK
+442 LIKANLNEK

-459 LYAIFKVVN
+459 LYAIYKAIN
-468 QLKNYVLTYNSI
+468 QLKNYAIKYESI

-486 FSIYKQVVE
+486 FSIYKQIIE

-536 AGKTNNSFIPF
+536 TGKTNNSFIPF

-581 IHNSDAEG
+581 LHNSDSEG

-601 IELEKRKKHNVISEN
+601 IELDKRKHHNLKKEN
-616 YFSQIPEKAYEKLLV
+616 YFALIPEKAYEILTV
-631 EKSDLLN
+631 EKSELLN
-638 EKLKNIATIKGFS
+638 EKLKNIATDKGFS

-657 YLRNPMQFYFQRVL
+657 YLRNPMQFYFQRIL

-695 LEELYKPFINEFL
+695 LEELYKPFINKFL
-708 TVQNFEWMLSNANQ
+708 TSENFEWMLSEANS
-722 EITKQFNE
+722 EIAKQFHE
-730 VYANNT
+730 VYSNNA

-756 LQMEKQ
+756 LQMEKKA
-762 SIENG
+762 IENG
-767 TALKIIGLEQ
+767 TALKILGLEQ
-777 RLSYEIEDDRLPYP
+777 RLSYEIKDKRLPYP

-804 DQVVRIIDY
+804 DNVIRIIDY
-813 KTGKVEKSNVSIN
+813 KTGKVEKSNVSIQ

-849 YQDHIKNQELQVAI
+849 YQDHIENKELQVAI

-871 GYLLFNLKESK
+871 GYLLFNLKEEKTSI
-882 DNIIDIVNQEIIDLF
+882 DIIDNKIIEQF
-897 KEELIQLILEII
+897 KEELIQLVINIL
-909 NPEIAFKETVM
+909 NPELAFIEAEI

>member
-1 MDTTSFLDKIAQR
+1 METFLDKIANR
-14 VFTDFPESFENLTL
+14 IHIDFQEDFENLTV

-38 LIEKLKNKTDK
+38 LIEKLKKQTNK
-49 TFFAPKIISI
+49 TFFAPNIISI
-59 EEFIYDISKI
+59 EEYIYTISKI
-69 KAIDNIELLFCF
+69 KSIDNIELLFCF
-81 YEVYKSLTPAENT
+81 YEVYKSLTPKENI

-100 SNWAKMLI
+100 SNWAKMLL

-118 LNPERVFSY
+118 LNPDHVFSY

-136 WAVDMDQR
+136 WAVDLENR
-144 TPMIQKYLNFWEMMP
+144 TPMIQKYLNFWEMIP
-159 IYYKEL
+159 IYYATL
-165 YAYLINKKI
+165 YTYLIKEQK

-180 YREAVHNLPEYIKLL
+180 YREAVKNLNEYINQIGNQ
-195 KEEKIYFAG
+195 KIYFAG

-217 ELLKNN
+217 ELLKND

-228 WDIDESILND
+228 WDIDQSIIND
-238 PYNDAGL
+238 PFHDAGL

-250 KKSWNYY
+250 KNNWGYY
-257 NTHPF
+257 KTHPF
-262 EWISDGYS
+262 EWIVDEFN
-270 QEKNITIISTPKS
+270 QEKNIQIISTPKS

-291 KIIENISKEREDL
+291 KIIEEISQKQSDL
-304 TNVALVLSEENLLI
+304 TNVAIVLSEENLLI

-323 LPESVQ
+323 LPEQVK

-334 MGNDSK
+334 MGYDSK
-340 SNPNQIF
+340 SNPVQIF
-347 IKKWFK
+347 IQKWFK
-353 MHINALNRNKKSYTF
+353 MHINALNRNKKSYTY

-376 LSHPLVESST
+376 LSHPLIESMIQ
-386 KSYKVVEKINK
+386 SYKVVEKINK
-397 NNLTFFSETNLNNLQ
+397 NNLTFFSDSNLENLQ
-412 ENKTELFDLITEKWT
+412 ENPNELFSTISERWENDPI
-427 DDVLEITERLIKILL
+427 EITNRLLKILL
-442 IIKKSLNEK
+442 LIKANLNEK

-459 LYAIFKVVN
+459 LYAIYKAIN
-468 QLKNYVLTYNSI
+468 QLKNYAIKYESI

-486 FSIYKQVVE
+486 FSIYKQIIE

-536 AGKTNNSFIPF
+536 TGKTNNSFIPF

-581 IHNSDAEG
+581 LHNSDSEG

-601 IELEKRKKHNVISEN
+601 IELDKRKHHNLKKEN
-616 YFSQIPEKAYEKLLV
+616 YFALIPEKAYEILTV
-631 EKSDLLN
+631 EKSELLN
-638 EKLKNIATIKGFS
+638 EKLKNIATDKGFS

-657 YLRNPMQFYFQRVL
+657 YLRNPMQFYFQRIL

-695 LEELYKPFINEFL
+695 LEELYKPFINKFL
-708 TVQNFEWMLSNANQ
+708 TSENFEWMLSEANS
-722 EITKQFNE
+722 EITKQFHE
-730 VYANNT
+730 VYSNNA

-756 LQMEKQ
+756 LQMEKKA
-762 SIENG
+762 IESG
-767 TALKIIGLEQ
+767 TALKILGLEQ
-777 RLSYEIEDDRLPYP
+777 RLAYEIKDERLPYP

-804 DQVVRIIDY
+804 DNVIRIIDY
-813 KTGKVEKSNVSIN
+813 KTGKVEKSNVSIQ

-849 YQDHIKNQELQVAI
+849 YQDHIENKELQVAI

-871 GYLLFNLKESK
+871 GYLLFNLKEEKTSI
-882 DNIIDIVNQEIIDLF
+882 DIIDNKIIEQF
-897 KEELIQLILEII
+897 KEELIQLVINIL
-909 NPEIAFKETVM
+909 NPELAFIEAEI

>member
-1 MDTTSFLDKIAQR
+1 MNNTPFLDKIAEKLLS
-14 VFTDFPESFENLTL
+14 DFPDSFGNLTL

-49 TFFAPKIISI
+49 TFFAPNIISI
-59 EEFIYDISKI
+59 EEFIYDLSKI
-69 KAIDNIELLFCF
+69 KAIDNIELLFNF
-81 YEVYKSLTPAENT
+81 YEVYKTLTPIENT

-100 SNWAKMLI
+100 SNWAKMLLA
-108 GDFNEIDRYL
+108 DFNEIDRYL
-118 LNPERVFSY
+118 LNPDRVFSY

-136 WAVDMDQR
+136 WAVDIDNR

-159 IYYKEL
+159 VYYSNLYTHLIKE
-165 YAYLINKKI
+165 KK

-180 YREAVHNLPEYIKLL
+180 YREAVENLPNYINELGDH
-195 KEEKIYFAG
+195 KIYFAG

-238 PYNDAGL
+238 PFHDAGL
-245 FARKI
+245 FARRI
-250 KKSWNYY
+250 KANWSHYK
-257 NTHPF
+257 THPF
-262 EWISDGYS
+262 EWIANAYS
-270 QEKNITIISTPKS
+270 EEKNIKIISTPKS
-283 VGQAKIAG
+283 VGQAKITG
-291 KIIENISKEREDL
+291 KIIEEISKNKEDL
-304 TNVALVLSEENLLI
+304 TNVAVVLSEENLLI

-323 LPESVQ
+323 LPESVT

-334 MGNDSK
+334 MGYDSK
-340 SNPNQIF
+340 SNPVQIF
-347 IKKWFK
+347 IQKWFK

-368 YHKDVTEV
+368 YHKDVVEV
-376 LSHPLVESST
+376 LSHPLIESIT
-386 KSYKVVEKINK
+386 KSYRVVEKINK
-397 NNLTFFSETNLNNLQ
+397 NNLTFFSDQNLQNLQ
-412 ENKTELFDLITEKWT
+412 ENKTELFNIITEKWS
-427 DDVLEITERLIKILL
+427 DDVIEITDRLIKILL
-442 IIKKSLNEK
+442 IIKVNLNEK

-459 LYAIFKVVN
+459 LYAIFKAIN
-468 QLKNYVLTYNSI
+468 QLKNYALKFDSI

-486 FSIYKQVVE
+486 FSIYKQVIE

-581 IHNSDAEG
+581 LHNSDSEG

-601 IELEKRKKHNVISEN
+601 IELEGKKKHNITVES
-616 YFSQIPEKAYEKLLV
+616 YFSHIPEKAYETLEIK
-631 EKSDLLN
+631 KSDLLK
-638 EKLKNIATIKGFS
+638 EKLKNIATDRGFS

-695 LEELYKPFINEFL
+695 LEELYKPFIDKFL
-708 TVQNFEWMLSNANQ
+708 TAGDFEWMLKEANN
-722 EITKQFNE
+722 EITKQFNA
-730 VYANNT
+730 VYSNNT

-762 SIENG
+762 AIENG
-767 TALKIIGLEQ
+767 TVLKIIGLEH
-777 RLSYEIEDDRLPYP
+777 RLSYEINDSRLPYP
-791 VKISGIVDRIEIR
+791 VKISGIVDRIEVR
-804 DQVVRIIDY
+804 DNIVRIIDY
-813 KTGKVEKSNVSIN
+813 KTGKVEKSNVTIQH
-826 SFEGLT
+826 FEGLT

-849 YQDHIKNQELQVAI
+849 YQDHIKEQELQVAI

-871 GYLLFNLKESK
+871 GYLLFNLKENK
-882 DNIIDIVNQEIIDLF
+882 EVYDLVTNEIVNQF
-897 KEELIQLILEII
+897 KEELIQLILEIL
-909 NPEIAFKETVM
+909 NPEIDFIENLN

>member
-1 MDTTSFLDKIAQR
+1 MKTQSFLDKIATKI
-14 VFTDFPESFENLTL
+14 FTDFQDNFDNLSII
-28 VLPNKRARVF
+28 LPNKRARVF
-38 LIEKLKNKTDK
+38 LIEKLKNQTDK
-49 TFFAPKIISI
+49 TFFTPNIISI
-59 EEFIYDISKI
+59 EEFIFDISKI
-69 KAIDNIELLFCF
+69 KSIDNIELLFCF
-81 YEVYKSLTPAENT
+81 YEVYKSLTPKENI

-100 SNWAKMLI
+100 SNWAKMLLA
-108 GDFNEIDRYL
+108 DFNEIDRYL
-118 LNPERVFSY
+118 LNPDHVFSY

-136 WAVDMDQR
+136 WAVDLENR

-159 IYYKEL
+159 IYYSNL
-165 YAYLINKKI
+165 YEYLIKEQK

-180 YREAVHNLPEYIKLL
+180 YREAVKNLKSYIS
-195 KEEKIYFAG
+195 EIGNQKIYLAG

-217 ELLKNN
+217 ELLKNDC
-223 SAKVF
+223 AKVF
-228 WDIDESILND
+228 WDIDQSIIND
-238 PYNDAGL
+238 PFHDAGL

-250 KKSWNYY
+250 KSNWGYY
-257 NTHPF
+257 KTHPF
-262 EWISDGYS
+262 EWIVDEFN
-270 QEKNITIISTPKS
+270 QEKNIQIISTPKS
-283 VGQAKIAG
+283 VGQAKITG
-291 KIIENISKEREDL
+291 KIIEEISQTKTDL
-304 TNVALVLSEENLLI
+304 TNVAIVLSEENLLI

-323 LPESVQ
+323 LPENVK

-334 MGNDSK
+334 MGYDSK
-340 SNPNQIF
+340 SNPVQIF
-347 IKKWFK
+347 IQKWFK

-376 LSHPLVESST
+376 LSHPLIESMIH
-386 KSYKVVEKINK
+386 SYKVVEKINK
-397 NNLTFFSETNLNNLQ
+397 NNLTFFSDVNLTNLQ
-412 ENKTELFDLITEKWT
+412 ENPNELFSIITEKWENNP
-427 DDVLEITERLIKILL
+427 LEITNQLLKILL
-442 IIKKSLNEK
+442 LIKSNLNEK

-459 LYAIFKVVN
+459 LYAIYKAIN
-468 QLKNYVLTYNSI
+468 QLKNYAIKYDSI

-486 FSIYKQVVE
+486 FSIYKQIIE

-581 IHNSDAEG
+581 IHNSDSEG

-601 IELEKRKKHNVISEN
+601 IELDKRKNHNLKKEN
-616 YFSQIPEKAYEKLLV
+616 YYSLIPEKAYEKLTV
-631 EKSDLLN
+631 EKSELLN
-638 EKLKNIATIKGFS
+638 KKLKNIATDKGFS

-695 LEELYKPFINEFL
+695 LEELYKPFIDKFL
-708 TVQNFEWMLSNANQ
+708 TVENFDWMISQANQ
-722 EITKQFNE
+722 EITNQFNE
-730 VYANNT
+730 VYSNNT

-756 LQMEKQ
+756 LQMEKKA
-762 SIENG
+762 IEEG
-767 TALKIIGLEQ
+767 TALKILGLEQ
-777 RLSYEIEDDRLPYP
+777 RLSYEIKDHRLPYP

-804 DQVVRIIDY
+804 DNVIRIIDY
-813 KTGKVEKSNVSIN
+813 KTGKVEKSNVSIQ

-849 YQDHIKNQELQVAI
+849 YQDHIENRDLQVAI
-863 YSFKNRKE
+863 YSFKNRKD
-871 GYLLFNLKESK
+871 GYLLFNLKEDK
-882 DNIIDIVNQEIIDLF
+882 TIIDIVDKQIIEQF
-897 KEELIQLILEII
+897 KEELIQLILDIL
-909 NPEIAFKETVM
+909 NPEQAFIEAEI

>member
-1 MDTTSFLDKIAQR
+1 MKSNSFLDKIAIQILQ
-14 VFTDFPESFENLTL
+14 DFPENFDNLTL

-38 LIEKLKNKTDK
+38 LIEKLKNQTSK
-49 TFFAPKIISI
+49 TFFAPNIISI
-59 EEFIYDISKI
+59 EELIYEISGI
-69 KAIDNIELLFCF
+69 KSIDNIELLFCF
-81 YEVYKSLTPAENT
+81 YEVYKILTPVENA

-100 SNWAKMLI
+100 SNWAKMLL

-118 LNPERVFSY
+118 LNPNHVFSY

-136 WAVDMDQR
+136 WSVDIEKR
-144 TPMIQKYLNFWEMMP
+144 TPMIQKYLSFWEMMP
-159 IYYKEL
+159 IYYSNL
-165 YAYLINKKI
+165 YSYLINEKK

-180 YREAVHNLPEYIKLL
+180 YREAVKNLNNYIK
-195 KEEKIYFAG
+195 EIGNQKIYFAG

-217 ELLKNN
+217 ELLKND
-223 SAKVF
+223 SAKIF
-228 WDIDESILND
+228 WDIDQSIIND
-238 PYNDAGL
+238 PYHDAGL
-245 FARKI
+245 FARRI
-250 KKSWNYY
+250 KGNWNHY

-262 EWISDGYS
+262 EWIVDEFN
-270 QEKNITIISTPKS
+270 QEKNIQIISTPKS
-283 VGQAKIAG
+283 VGQAKITG
-291 KIIENISKEREDL
+291 KIIEEISKTRTDL
-304 TNVALVLSEENLLI
+304 TNVSIVLSEENLLI

-323 LPESVQ
+323 LPEEVK

-334 MGNDSK
+334 MGYDSK
-340 SNPNQIF
+340 SNPVQIF
-347 IKKWFK
+347 IQKWFK
-353 MHINALNRNKKSYTF
+353 MHINALNRNKKNYTF

-376 LSHPLVESST
+376 LSHPLIESMIH
-386 KSYKVVEKINK
+386 SYKVVEKINK
-397 NNLTFFSETNLNNLQ
+397 NNLTFFANHTLENLQ
-412 ENKTELFDLITEKWT
+412 EKPNELFSIITERW
-427 DDVLEITERLIKILL
+427 DNSVLEITDRLQKILL
-442 IIKKSLNEK
+442 LIKSNLNQK

-459 LYAIFKVVN
+459 MYAIYKAIN
-468 QLKNYVLTYNSI
+468 QLKNYVINYNSI

-486 FSIYKQVVE
+486 FNVYKQIIE

-536 AGKTNNSFIPF
+536 SGKSNNSFIPF

-570 HLLLRAKNIYL
+570 HLLLRAKNLYL
-581 IHNSDAEG
+581 LYNTDSEG

-601 IELEKRKKHNVISEN
+601 IELDKRKKHNITNKN
-616 YFSQIPEKAYEKLLV
+616 YFALIPDKAYEKLSV
-631 EKSDLLN
+631 EKSEELN
-638 EKLKNIATIKGFS
+638 EKLRNIATGKGFS

-657 YLRNPMQFYFQRVL
+657 YLRNPIQFYFQRVL
-671 GINEVDEVEENVAL
+671 GINEVDEVEENIAL

-695 LEELYKPFINEFL
+695 LEELYKPFVGKFL
-708 TVQNFEWMLSNANQ
+708 TTANFDWMIENSNS

-730 VYANNT
+730 IYANNT

-756 LQMEKQ
+756 LQMEKGA
-762 SIENG
+762 IENG
-767 TALKIIGLEQ
+767 TALKILGLEQ
-777 RLSYEIEDDRLPYP
+777 RLSYEIKDKRLPYP

-804 DQVVRIIDY
+804 DNVVRIIDY
-813 KTGKVEKSNVSIN
+813 KTGKVDKSNVSIN

-849 YQDHIKNQELQVAI
+849 YQDHINNQELQVAI
-863 YSFKNRKE
+863 YSFKNRKD
-871 GYLLFNLKESK
+871 GYLLFNLKEDKNVIDSV
-882 DNIIDIVNQEIIDLF
+882 DQSIIDQF
-897 KEELIQLILEII
+897 KEELIQLIFEIL
-909 NPEIAFKETVM
+909 NPDLAFVETES

>member
-1 MDTTSFLDKIAQR
+1 MNTFLDKIASQIIQ
-14 VFTDFPESFENLTL
+14 DFPENFENLTL
-28 VLPNKRARVF
+28 VLPNKRARIF
-38 LIEKLKNKTDK
+38 FIERLKKQTTK

-59 EEFIYDISKI
+59 EEFIYEIAKI
-69 KAIDNIELLFCF
+69 KSIDNIELLFCF
-81 YEVYKSLTPAENT
+81 YEVYKKLTPKENV

-100 SNWAKMLI
+100 SNWAKMLL

-118 LNPERVFSY
+118 LKPEHVFSY

-136 WAVDMDQR
+136 WAVDLENR
-144 TPMIQKYLNFWEMMP
+144 TPMIEKYLNFWDMMP
-159 IYYKEL
+159 IYYSNL
-165 YAYLINKKI
+165 YQYLIKEKK

-180 YREAVHNLPEYIKLL
+180 YREAVRNLQNFISENNNT
-195 KEEKIYFAG
+195 KIYFAG
-204 FNALNQAEEKIFQ
+204 FNALNQSEEKIIQ
-217 ELLKNN
+217 ELLKHNI
-223 SAKVF
+223 AKIF
-228 WDIDESILND
+228 WDIDQSILND
-238 PYNDAGL
+238 PFHDAGL

-250 KKSWNYY
+250 KSNWGYY

-262 EWISDGYS
+262 EWIVDEFS
-270 QEKNITIISTPKS
+270 QEKNIQIISTPKS
-283 VGQAKIAG
+283 VGQAKITG
-291 KIIENISKEREDL
+291 KVIEEISKTKTDL
-304 TNVALVLSEENLLI
+304 TDVAIVLSEENLLI

-323 LPESVQ
+323 LPNEVK

-334 MGNDSK
+334 MGYDSK
-340 SNPNQIF
+340 SNPVQIF
-347 IKKWFK
+347 IQKWFR
-353 MHINALNRNKKSYTF
+353 MHINALNRNKKTYTF

-376 LSHPLVESST
+376 LAHPLIEGMIHSF
-386 KSYKVVEKINK
+386 KVVDKINK
-397 NNLTFFSETNLNNLQ
+397 NNLTFFSDVMLSQFQ
-412 ENKTELFDLITEKWT
+412 EKENELFSILTEKWNQN
-427 DDVLEITERLIKILL
+427 VLEITNRLIKILL
-442 IIKKSLNEK
+442 LIKANLNEK

-459 LYAIFKVVN
+459 LYAIYKAIN
-468 QLKNYVLTYNSI
+468 QLKNYVIKYDSINSAD
-480 SSPEQL
+480 QL
-486 FSIYKQVVE
+486 FSIYKQIIE
-495 FAEVSFEGE
+495 LAEVSFEGE

-581 IHNSDAEG
+581 LHNTDSEG

-601 IELEKRKKHNVISEN
+601 LELDKRKKHNISNEN
-616 YFSQIPEKAYEKLLV
+616 YFALIPDKAYENLSI
-631 EKSDLLN
+631 EKSNLLN
-638 EKLKNIATIKGFS
+638 EKLKNIATDKGFS

-695 LEELYKPFINEFL
+695 LEELYKPFIGKFL
-708 TVQNFEWMLSNANQ
+708 TIADFDWMIENANQ
-722 EITKQFNE
+722 KISEQFNE
-730 VYANNT
+730 VYSSNT

-756 LQMEKQ
+756 LKLEKTE
-762 SIENG
+762 IENG
-767 TALKIIGLEQ
+767 VALKILGLEQ
-777 RLSYEIEDDRLPYP
+777 RLSHEINDDRLPYP
-791 VKISGIVDRIEIR
+791 VKISGIVDRIELR
-804 DQVVRIIDY
+804 DNVIRIIDY
-813 KTGKVEKSNVSIN
+813 KTGKVEKSNVTIQN
-826 SFEGLT
+826 FEGLT

-849 YQDHIKNQELQVAI
+849 YQDHINDHDLQVAI

-871 GYLLFNLKESK
+871 GYLLFGLKEDK
-882 DNIIDIVNQEIIDLF
+882 NIINNIDQQIIEQF
-897 KEELIQLILEII
+897 KKELIHLILEIL
-909 NPEIAFKETVM
+909 NPELAFIEAEV

>member
-1 MDTTSFLDKIAQR
+1 MNTNSFLDKIAQQI
-14 VFTDFPESFENLTL
+14 TQDFPNNFENLTL

-38 LIEKLKNKTDK
+38 LIEKLKNQTNR
-49 TFFAPKIISI
+49 TFFAPNIISI
-59 EEFIYDISKI
+59 EEFIYEIAQI
-69 KAIDNIELLFCF
+69 KSIDNIELLFCF
-81 YEVYKSLTPAENT
+81 YEVYKTLTPAENT

-100 SNWAKMLI
+100 SNWAKMLL

-118 LNPERVFSY
+118 LNPNHVFSY

-136 WAVDMDQR
+136 WAVDIENR
-144 TPMIQKYLNFWEMMP
+144 TPMIQKYLNFWEMIP
-159 IYYKEL
+159 IYYSNL
-165 YAYLINKKI
+165 YEYLINGKK

-180 YREAVHNLPEYIKLL
+180 YREAVKNLSNYIK
-195 KEEKIYFAG
+195 EIGNQKIYFAG

-228 WDIDESILND
+228 WDIDQSIIND
-238 PYNDAGL
+238 PYHDAGL
-245 FARKI
+245 FARRI
-250 KKSWNYY
+250 KGNWGYY

-262 EWISDGYS
+262 EWIVDEFN
-270 QEKNITIISTPKS
+270 QEKNIQIISTPKS
-283 VGQAKIAG
+283 VGQAKIIG
-291 KIIENISKEREDL
+291 KIIEEISKTRTDL
-304 TNVALVLSEENLLI
+304 TNVAIVLSEENLLI

-323 LPESVQ
+323 LPEEVK

-334 MGNDSK
+334 MGYDSK
-340 SNPNQIF
+340 SNPVQIF
-347 IKKWFK
+347 IQKWFK

-376 LSHPLVESST
+376 LSHPLIESMIH
-386 KSYKVVEKINK
+386 SYKVVEKINK
-397 NNLTFFSETNLNNLQ
+397 NNLTFFANHTLENLQ
-412 ENKTELFDLITEKWT
+412 ENPNELFSIITEKL
-427 DDVLEITERLIKILL
+427 DNSVLEITDRLQKILL
-442 IIKKSLNEK
+442 LIKSNLNEK

-459 LYAIFKVVN
+459 LYAIYKAIN
-468 QLKNYVLTYNSI
+468 QLKNYVIKYNSI

-486 FSIYKQVVE
+486 FNVYKQIIE

-536 AGKTNNSFIPF
+536 AGKSNNSFIPF

-581 IHNSDAEG
+581 LHNTDSEG

-601 IELEKRKKHNVISEN
+601 IELDKRKKHNVTNEN
-616 YFSQIPEKAYEKLLV
+616 YFALIPDKAYEKLSV
-631 EKSDLLN
+631 EKSDQLK
-638 EKLKNIATIKGFS
+638 EKLKKIATDKGFS

-695 LEELYKPFINEFL
+695 LEELYKPFLNKFL
-708 TVQNFEWMLSNANQ
+708 TVENFNWMIENANL

-730 VYANNT
+730 VYSNNT

-756 LQMEKQ
+756 LQMEKAA
-762 SIENG
+762 IENG
-767 TALKIIGLEQ
+767 TALKILGLEQ
-777 RLSYEIEDDRLPYP
+777 RLSYEIQDDRLPYP

-804 DQVVRIIDY
+804 NNVVRIIDY
-813 KTGKVEKSNVSIN
+813 KTGKVDKYNVSIS

-849 YQDHIKNQELQVAI
+849 YQDHIKDQELQVAI
-863 YSFKNRKE
+863 YSFKNRKD
-871 GYLLFNLKESK
+871 GYLLFNLKEDK
-882 DNIIDIVNQEIIDLF
+882 KVIDIIDQSIIEQF
-897 KEELIQLILEII
+897 KEELIQLILEIL
-909 NPEIAFKETVM
+909 NPELAFVEAEA